1 MTFLKKNINLFR
13 KTFGLFLSFFF
24 LALNIAPAK
33 AADIKASNAA
43 LNMLT
48 NTAQQAN
55 IVSGNA
61 DSASTIYEII
71 GEIINIVLGFLGVL
85 FLILIIFGGIMWMTA
100 SGNEEKVKKATV
112 LMTQAAIG
120 LSIVLFAFLIT
131 NFVIF
136 KIIGLATI

>member
-1 MTFLKKNINLFR
+1 
-13 KTFGLFLSFFF
+13 
-24 LALNIAPAK
+24 
-33 AADIKASNAA
+33 

-61 DSASTIYEII
+61 DSASTMYEMI
-71 GEIINIVLGFLGVL
+71 GEINNTVLGFLGVL

-100 SGNEEKVKKATV
+100 SGNEEKVKKASE
-112 LMTQAAIG
+112 LMSHAAIG
-120 LSIVLFAFLIT
+120 LAIVLFAFLLT

-136 KIIGLATI
+136 KIIGLANT